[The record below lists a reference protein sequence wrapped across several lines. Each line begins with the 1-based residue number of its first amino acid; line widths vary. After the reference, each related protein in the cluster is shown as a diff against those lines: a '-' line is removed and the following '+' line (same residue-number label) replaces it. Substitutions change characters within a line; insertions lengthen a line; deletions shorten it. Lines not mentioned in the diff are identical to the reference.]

1 MDLIVFIGLLV
12 CSLVAGIAFLFNE
25 KKRVSYCTE
34 SLKQMAERAS
44 YDYHQLQRAKFAHD
58 RLASRDSWITLFQ
71 AEIEHNY
78 SQYLLNVSMS
88 RYRSTPRIL
97 R

>member
-12 CSLVAGIAFLFNE
+12 CAIVSLVVFFFKE
-25 KKRVSYCTE
+25 KKRVNYCE
-34 SLKQMAERAS
+34 ASLKQMAERAS

-58 RLASRDSWITLFQ
+58 RLASRDSWVKLFQ

-78 SQYLLNVSMS
+78 SQYLLRESMN
-88 RYRSTPRIL
+88 RYRSTPLIL